1 MAARPMP
8 KFNPDYTVAPG
19 ETLLETLESLGM
31 KQAELAERTGL
42 STKHING
49 IIKGK
54 NIITPDTAL
63 NFERVFGVPASFWN
77 NLEKNHQEQ
86 LSRLRERR
94 SLMPSTVW
102 LKQFPIKEMV
112 KFGWIKKTV
121 DEVDQVGVLLDF
133 FGISHP
139 DQWKKVWTL
148 PQAVFRSSEK
158 HKSRPEPLS
167 AWLRKG
173 ELDARDIP
181 TKPYDRDGFVKAQT
195 AIRALTEKTDPRVFV
210 KELTDLCAACGV
222 AVVFVPEVSG
232 TCAYGAT
239 RWVGGRP
246 VIQLSLRY
254 KTNDHLWFTFFH
266 EAGHILLHGKKEI
279 FLETKGMDVGKEEET
294 EANDY
299 AGNLLI
305 PPTEYSKF
313 ILMKDFSEAAIRS
326 FASKVKIAPGI
337 VVGRLQ
343 HERLLPFHYLSKV
356 KVHYQWAESN

>member
-1 MAARPMP
+1 MAAKTIL

-86 LSRLRERR
+86 LSRLRERK
-94 SLMPSTVW
+94 SLKPSTAW
-102 LKQFPIKEMV
+102 LKDFPVKEMV
-112 KFGWIKKTV
+112 GFGWIKRAV
-121 DEVDQVGVLLDF
+121 DEVGQMGILLDF

-139 DQWKKVWTL
+139 DQWGKVWSF
-148 PQAVFRSSEK
+148 PQAVFRSSTAHQSK
-158 HKSRPEPLS
+158 PGPLS

-173 ELDARDIP
+173 ELDARNIP
-181 TKPYDRDGFVKAQT
+181 LQSYDRDKFVQT
-195 AIRALTEKTDPRVFV
+195 QKDIRALTEKTDPNVFV
-210 KELTDLCAACGV
+210 KELTTICAECGV
-222 AVVFVPEVSG
+222 AVVFVPEVPG

-266 EAGHILLHGKKEI
+266 EVGHILLHGKKEM
-279 FLETKGMDVGKEEET
+279 FLETQRMNVGKEA
-294 EANDY
+294 EANEY
-299 AGNLLI
+299 AGDLLI
-305 PPTEYSKF
+305 PPAEYAKF
-313 ILMKDFSEAAIRS
+313 TVMGDFSEAAIRS
-326 FASKVKIAPGI
+326 FACKVKIAPGI

-343 HERLLPFHYLSKV
+343 HDELLDFKFLSKV
-356 KVHYQWAESN
+356 KVHYRWADSN